1 MKDWPMPNVSL
12 KVCQK
17 SEKGNVT
24 PNSLDLK
31 NVCKKVLKKTVA
43 NFKKKK
49 TMIFLKRFLSSATS
63 DALKKRQQELMSRS
77 LPKKKTLSGVDNV
90 ILVAS
95 GKGEMSF

>member
-1 MKDWPMPNVSL
+1 MPNVSL

-49 TMIFLKRFLSSATS
+49 TMMFLKRFLSSATS
-63 DALKKRQQELMSRS
+63 EALKKRQQELMSRS

-95 GKGEMSF
+95 GKGKMSFYSIL

>member
-43 NFKKKK
+43 NFKKKP
-49 TMIFLKRFLSSATS
+49 MMFLKRFLSSATS